1 MLGSSIA
8 IEVRNKVISSNIGKL
23 LTAKNKRNT
32 KNKDKLNALK
42 LSPEIKLLLKD
53 RIKIEHTNA
62 HLKQYS
68 FFETYSFFQKHI
80 HKNKFLLYAPFRRL
94 WLKQSLRRTPFG
106 L

>member
-1 MLGSSIA
+1 MLVSSIA

-53 RIKIEHTNA
+53 RASQT
-62 HLKQYS
+62 L
-68 FFETYSFFQKHI
+68 FEPQV
-80 HKNKFLLYAPFRRL
+80 PFRHV
-94 WLKQSLRRTPFG
+94 LK
-106 L
+106 

>member
-68 FFETYSFFQKHI
+68 FFETYTRLKGACGS
-80 HKNKFLLYAPFRRL
+80 NKV
-94 WLKQSLRRTPFG
+94 
-106 L
+106 

>member
-1 MLGSSIA
+1 MMVSSIA
-8 IEVRNKVISSNIGKL
+8 PEVRNKVISSNIGKL

-62 HLKQYS
+62 HLFGSKSHIALRKQYS
-68 FFETYSFFQKHI
+68 FFETY
-80 HKNKFLLYAPFRRL
+80 
-94 WLKQSLRRTPFG
+94 TPFW

>member
-53 RIKIEHTNA
+53 
-62 HLKQYS
+62 
-68 FFETYSFFQKHI
+68 
-80 HKNKFLLYAPFRRL
+80 PFYC
-94 WLKQSLRRTPFG
+94 
-106 L
+106 